1 MLADATGPRHNQ
13 PVLRTLVKR
22 ARLGAWWRYRELEAS
37 QPRLT
42 YLFWEATLACNLAC
56 AHCGSDC
63 IRATD
68 TSQELTT
75 AEAIAAFDA
84 ASRAAETPGD
94 IIVAITGG
102 EPLMRPDLFTVCK
115 AITDRGMRLGLV
127 TNGFRVQKD
136 TVVRSALVGL
146 ESLCVSIDGLEAEHD
161 ALRGIRGSYR
171 RAAGAV
177 ELYARAGFLK
187 ALQVSTSV
195 SPRTLPQL
203 PRLAERVREL
213 GATDWRLLSIFPNG
227 RAAQQRDLRLNRH
240 QLRELLTFIRDH
252 RRAGGPVETYYS
264 DEGYLGPEWEG
275 EVRPYLY
282 SCDAGTRVAGLYA
295 NGDIGACPNI
305 DRSLTFGNV
314 RTDDFA
320 EVWRTRFRR
329 FRVRDWMKTGP
340 CRDCDHW
347 NVCRSNSLHLW
358 DVQKNRTKLCHLR
371 WLM

>member
-1 MLADATGPRHNQ
+1 M
-13 PVLRTLVKR
+13 KR
-22 ARLGAWWRYRELEAS
+22 ARLGAWWRYRELQAS
-37 QPRLT
+37 EPRLT

-68 TSQELTT
+68 TSGELTT
-75 AEAIAAFDA
+75 DEAIAAFDA
-84 ASRAAETPGD
+84 ASRAAADPSD

-127 TNGFRVQKD
+127 TNGYRVRKD
-136 TVVRSALVGL
+136 TVVRSAVVGL

-161 ALRGIRGSYR
+161 ALRSTRGSFR
-171 RAAGAV
+171 RAAEAV

-187 ALQVSTSV
+187 ALQISTSI
-195 SPRTLPQL
+195 SPRTLDQL
-203 PRLAERVREL
+203 PRLAKLVADL

-227 RAAQQRDLRLNRH
+227 RAAQERELRLNRD
-240 QLRELLTFIRDH
+240 QLRQLFGFIRDQ

-282 SCDAGTRVAGLYA
+282 SCDAGTRVAGIYA

-314 RTDDFA
+314 RTDDFG
-320 EVWRTRFRR
+320 EVWRTRFGK
-329 FRVRDWMKTGP
+329 FRDRTWMQTGP
-340 CRDCDHW
+340 CAHCEHW
-347 NVCRSNSLHLW
+347 NACRSNSLHLW
-358 DVQKNRTKLCHLR
+358 DVKKNRTKVCHLK
-371 WLM
+371 WLKADG

>member
-1 MLADATGPRHNQ
+1 
-13 PVLRTLVKR
+13 VLRTLVKR

-37 QPRLT
+37 EPRLT

-63 IRATD
+63 IRGTD

-75 AEAIAAFDA
+75 DEAIAAFDA
-84 ASRAAETPGD
+84 ASGAADEPGD

-127 TNGFRVQKD
+127 TNGFRVRKD
-136 TVVRSALVGL
+136 TVVRSAVVGL
-146 ESLCVSIDGLEAEHD
+146 ESLSVSIDGLEPEHD
-161 ALRGIRGSYR
+161 DLRGIRGSFR
-171 RAAGAV
+171 RATDAV

-187 ALQVSTSV
+187 ALQVSTSI
-195 SPRTLPQL
+195 SPRTLPH
-203 PRLAERVREL
+203 LAQIAELVRDL
-213 GATDWRLLSIFPNG
+213 GATDWRILTIFPNG
-227 RAAQQRDLRLNRH
+227 RASQERGLRLSRGQLRDLF
-240 QLRELLTFIRDH
+240 TFIRDQ
-252 RRAGGPVETYYS
+252 RRAGGPVDTYYS

-282 SCDAGTRVAGLYA
+282 SCDAGIRVAGLYA

-314 RTDDFA
+314 RTDDFGQ
-320 EVWRTRFRR
+320 VWKTRFRR
-329 FRVRDWMKTGP
+329 FRDRSWMRTGP
-340 CRDCDHW
+340 CADCDHW
-347 NVCRSNSLHLW
+347 NACRGNSLHLW
-358 DVQKNRTKLCHLR
+358 DVKKNRTKVCHLK
-371 WLM
+371 WLGKPSHRDEN